1 MNILTIPGR
10 CARRKMPRSA
20 VLLLVFTMGV
30 TSIVALGHVS
40 RVVGDSL
47 ERKLTAFG
55 ANILLTP
62 RRETLAVSYGGVNLG
77 NVMLAQNHL
86 DMETVLRGVHGIEL
100 AQRISGVAPKLLAV
114 EEKDGVNLG
123 IVGVDWQQE
132 LGMKSYWAVQGAF
145 PESPGELLAGEA
157 AARRLGLKPGDTIQ
171 LLGRGFP
178 VRGVLL
184 PTGGDDDKVLFT
196 DLETLQKLNNAAG
209 KVSFVELSALC
220 AGCPI
225 EEITTQLTAALPGVE
240 VMALRSVVE
249 QRMYSI
255 HFVQHLVLGVSVVIL
270 LTGSCMVGLSMLSAV
285 NERRREIGILRS
297 LGYSKMQV
305 FGVFCIEALLLGLVA
320 GVLGYVLGWAASFK
334 VLHALDV
341 AEAGGV
347 AFEPLYLAVTCILV
361 ALVTLMAAAFP
372 AWKASRVHPTEAL
385 LAL

>member
-10 CARRKMPRSA
+10 CARRKMLRSA
-20 VLLLVFTMGV
+20 VLLLVFTLGV
-30 TSIVALGHVS
+30 TSIVALAHVS

-62 RRETLAVSYGGVNLG
+62 KRETLAVSYGGVNLG
-77 NVMLAQNHL
+77 NVMLAQNYL
-86 DMETVLRGVHGIEL
+86 DVETVLGGVRGIGH

-123 IVGVDWQQE
+123 VVGVDWRQE
-132 LGMKSYWAVQGAF
+132 LAMKSYWAVQGAF
-145 PESPGELLAGEA
+145 PSAPGELLAGEA
-157 AARRLGLKPGDTIQ
+157 AARRLGLKPGDSIQ
-171 LLGRGFP
+171 LLGREFP

-196 DLETLQKLNNAAG
+196 DLETLQGLNNAAG
-209 KVSFVELSALC
+209 KVSFVEVSALC

-225 EEITTQLTAALPGVE
+225 EEITDQLTAALPGVE
-240 VMALRSVVE
+240 VMALRNVVE

-255 HFVQHLVLGVSVVIL
+255 HFVQHLVLAVSVVIL

-297 LGYSKMQV
+297 LGYSKPQV
-305 FGVFCIEALLLGLVA
+305 FGVFCVEALLLGLVA
-320 GVLGYVLGWAASFK
+320 GVLGYVLGWAASFR

-347 AFEPLYLAVTCILV
+347 AFEPLYLAVTCFLV
-361 ALVTLMAAAFP
+361 ALVTLLAAAFP

-385 LAL
+385 VAL